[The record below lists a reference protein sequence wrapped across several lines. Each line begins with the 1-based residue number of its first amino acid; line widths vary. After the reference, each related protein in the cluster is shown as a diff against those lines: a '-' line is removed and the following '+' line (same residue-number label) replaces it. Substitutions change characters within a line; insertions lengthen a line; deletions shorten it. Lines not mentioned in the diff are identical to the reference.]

1 MEVHHPH
8 HPTHK
13 KEWKEYIV
21 EFIMLFAA
29 VTLGFFAENIRERI
43 AENDKAKELIEVVGK
58 DLKSDLL
65 QMQMLRENEVEK
77 IKICDSIRDIL
88 NSDPKTIDQKTYYR
102 LLINYSIIFTMNA
115 NDKSR
120 IDAETKGYFFKEE
133 NKELASNIKQYNFW
147 LKDYNQLEKFLMDQ
161 FKVYSN
167 DILPEITEPE
177 IFDKQW
183 RYPPQPIES
192 KVGISPIKSE
202 YIKKS
207 KFMLSQTKVIMDGFL
222 SDLDSMTY
230 YANKSIEIIEKKK

>member
-88 NSDPKTIDQKTYYR
+88 NADPKTIDQKTYYR

-192 KVGISPIKSE
+192 KVGIAPIKSE

-230 YANKSIEIIEKKK
+230 YAHKSIEIIEKKK

>member
-192 KVGISPIKSE
+192 KVGIAPIKSE